1 MIRPRIAHRI
11 PAMMMTSQ
19 KLMCVP
25 GAVSGT
31 GENRWKLNVQL
42 NGYAISQ
49 PAV

>member
-1 MIRPRIAHRI
+1 MIQ
-11 PAMMMTSQ
+11 TSQ

-25 GAVSGT
+25 GALAAT
-31 GENRWKLNVQL
+31 GDNRWKSHVQL

>member
-1 MIRPRIAHRI
+1 
-11 PAMMMTSQ
+11 MMQTSQ

-25 GAVSGT
+25 GILAGT
-31 GENRWKLNVQL
+31 GENRLKFHVQL